1 MQRSRQCSDQICG
14 NWNTD
19 DQNIE
24 TLNEATDARLSN
36 LERTIE
42 NFEVLLDQLLATEA
56 FKPPTT
62 PERVGESETSYPNA
76 EVWVNM
82 WFAPTFAR
90 RPGATMH
97 WCPKWWDH
105 PEAVLRLEALWR
117 TWEVLRRDPT
127 TGIATWLREFFDP
140 QFGILTSADG
150 PFAAC
155 VDLDH
160 HLAPELVVQHA
171 PPGHWGT
178 PTLSI
183 VGA

>member
-1 MQRSRQCSDQICG
+1 MS
-14 NWNTD
+14 
-19 DQNIE
+19 
-24 TLNEATDARLSN
+24 EATDARLAR
-36 LERTIE
+36 LERSVET
-42 NFEVLLDQLLATEA
+42 FEVLFDQFLANEALKLPTRSPESEDATE
-56 FKPPTT
+56 PC
-62 PERVGESETSYPNA
+62 YPNA
-76 EVWVNM
+76 EVWVSK

-90 RPGATMH
+90 RQGAAMH
-97 WCPKWWDH
+97 WCPRWWDH

-140 QFGILTSADG
+140 QFAILTSADG

-160 HLAPELVVQHA
+160 HLAPDLAVLHA

-178 PTLSI
+178 PMLSI